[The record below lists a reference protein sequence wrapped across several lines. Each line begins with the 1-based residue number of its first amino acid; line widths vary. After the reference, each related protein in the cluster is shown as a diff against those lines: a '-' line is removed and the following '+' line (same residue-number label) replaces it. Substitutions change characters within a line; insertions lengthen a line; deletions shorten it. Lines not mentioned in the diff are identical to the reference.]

1 MNIKQIQ
8 IALRKSGMFSG
19 FIRMGEDKL
28 MFPSE
33 LGMYGTFTTL
43 SLVGESGC
51 MIKHPVIPYETP
63 EQARVF
69 LDECTKSSVEYSQM
83 EFYDDPISE
92 RIMAVLCINIKSE
105 KRFLETIASTV
116 ASLVCAVKGV
126 RDSIANVVLDAISP
140 VEIDCP
146 TRSLFYLSLM
156 SSYECPWGW
165 SSTWGGQID
174 WNDVKTVWNHS
185 KSVFFLPFLKEGN
198 LYMQISEHIEQFLKG
213 EPGYLVAYF
222 GLPYYAAD
230 TSDALGVDDMI
241 RRFSSRYG
249 CRGLSGIKMVDSL
262 SAPPKIAL
270 VAILK

>member
-51 MIKHPVIPYETP
+51 MIKHPVIPYETT

-69 LDECTKSSVEYSQM
+69 LDECTKSSVEHSQM
-83 EFYDDPISE
+83 EYYDDPISE
-92 RIMAVLCINIKSE
+92 RIIAVLCINIKSE

-126 RDSIANVVLDAISP
+126 RDSIANVVMDAISP

-230 TSDALGVDDMI
+230 TSDALGVEDMM
-241 RRFSSRYG
+241 RRFNSRYG

-270 VAILK
+270 VSILK